1 MRPLLRLATVIA
13 GLLLLTTLPAAP
25 AGAIGGETFGCR
37 LSPGTVLTYKQTCLN
52 SRPASSYTVA
62 FAVQNTSGTYT
73 FSWSITGDWTS
84 VVTGCGSADAYCT
97 VRTNGS
103 TYDHS
108 VHGQV
113 TFSQAGQSV
122 TRQSSAFIRIYCG
135 SVPC

>member
-1 MRPLLRLATVIA
+1 MRRTPASLLRLATVIA

-37 LSPGTVLTYKQTCLN
+37 T
-52 SRPASSYTVA
+52 RPAPYSRTSSSARTTSRRQTVA
-62 FAVQNTSGTYT
+62 FAQNTSGTYT
-73 FSWSITGDWTS
+73 FSWSHGLEL
-84 VVTGCGSADAYCT
+84 GGQADAFCT

-103 TYDHS
+103 TYDHH

-122 TRQSSAFIRIYCG
+122 TRQSSAYIRIYCG